1 MYLDAKLHWHKHQRI
16 ILQKAQRALSSLS
29 TTSYSTW
36 GFPVLCCGLYRAVL
50 TEYRIKGEMRK
61 VGWFSQERSV
71 KECEGVWWN
80 VVVVT
85 PDQ

>member
-1 MYLDAKLHWHKHQRI
+1 MW
-16 ILQKAQRALSSLS
+16 
-29 TTSYSTW
+29 
-36 GFPVLCCGLYRAVL
+36 
-50 TEYRIKGEMRK
+50 K

-71 KECEGVWWN
+71 KECEEVWWN